1 MYATSYRFCLLV
13 GMIKDKRRDRRGEKS
28 HGDDAGGWLARSRSA
43 ETING
48 TTYERMLVKLDRLP
62 QDQASPY
69 RQPSQ
74 GGAMLLGPF

>member
-1 MYATSYRFCLLV
+1 MTEGVRNPMVTMQVA
-13 GMIKDKRRDRRGEKS
+13 
-28 HGDDAGGWLARSRSA
+28 GWLEAGRT